1 VLFKLQERRVE
12 LLGEE
17 HFVAP
22 NATLIGSVV
31 LHDRSSVWFNAVLR
45 GDNEPIVIGEESN
58 VQDGTIMHT
67 DPGMPV
73 SVGRG
78 VTIGHMAML
87 HGCEV
92 GDNSLVGIKATV
104 LNGARIGKHCL
115 IGAGALITEGKQ
127 IPDYSMVLG
136 SPGRVVRQLDPERIE
151 MLHQAAQIY
160 VRKIRVY
167 RESLESQS

>member
-1 VLFKLQERRVE
+1 VLFKLQQRRVE
-12 LLGEE
+12 LLGEG

-45 GDNEPIVIGEESN
+45 GDSEPIVIGEDSN

-104 LNGARIGKHCL
+104 LNGARIGKYCL
-115 IGAGALITEGKQ
+115 IGAGALITEDKQ

-136 SPGRVVRQLDPERIE
+136 SPGRVVRELDPERIE
-151 MLHQAAQIY
+151 MLHEAAQIY
-160 VRKIRVY
+160 VRKSRVY